1 MTAGLWHY
9 IICSLRSTRLP
20 VDNSQHAAY
29 EACGAAAEFRRHTHL
44 AIFQYRAV
52 LYKISLWSLFHRFH
66 SFQPVETNLEK
77 LVAWQVQILYVDS
90 CPQQML
96 DGWPPGQKGT
106 STSGRLPILRPSWR
120 NTWAP
125 ADRLC
130 FFPRHV
136 WFTILQGFGLQDLAP
151 QVAELSF
158 DFEDWWANIS
168 RRVSGQGKKGLNS
181 IIILGAWSLWNL
193 RNRCVFDG
201 INPSFPS
208 IVSVIN
214 EELLQWSFAGA
225 REFLFSSPKRLQAL
239 WCMVLCS
246 WSSQVLFLR
255 VR

>member
-1 MTAGLWHY
+1 MKPFSSAPP
-9 IICSLRSTRLP
+9 IS
-20 VDNSQHAAY
+20 
-29 EACGAAAEFRRHTHL
+29 ACGNESGE
-44 AIFQYRAV
+44 V
-52 LYKISLWSLFHRFH
+52 
-66 SFQPVETNLEK
+66 
-77 LVAWQVQILYVDS
+77 
-90 CPQQML
+90 
-96 DGWPPGQKGT
+96 
-106 STSGRLPILRPSWR
+106 GRLASANSLCGQLPTR
-120 NTWAP
+120 NAG
-125 ADRLC
+125 RLTAWPERDFHIRSSAHFATKLKKHLSTC
-130 FFPRHV
+130 WSPVFFPRHV

-193 RNRCVFDG
+193 RNRCVFYG